1 MASITVD
8 ASLEGSI
15 YKSAAASLI
24 LWTQDVRNAS
34 DGSISSTYGSPNT
47 NASALRVQLQS
58 SRSGYQGICSR
69 TYLFFDDLDT
79 VTGGGTITSATLKVY
94 ASAASLSFHTILVE
108 GTAWGD
114 NGSTTT
120 LSNSDYSELDFGN
133 AYSNELTTWS
143 SGYNTYTLT
152 AGAINDMNS
161 NNYLNTVLVEGE
173 YDYDNTNPS
182 LGTQISAGIY
192 FKNASNPHELSLTYT
207 PAGYGH
213 DIIGVDS
220 ADIVSVNGVATADI
234 VSFNGVS

>member
-1 MASITVD
+1 MANVTVD
-8 ASLEGSI
+8 ASLEGAI
-15 YKSAAASLI
+15 YKSAVASLI
-24 LWTQDVRNAS
+24 LWTADVRNAS
-34 DGSISSTYGSPNT
+34 SGTISSTYGSPQT
-47 NASALRVQLQS
+47 NAAALRVQLQS

-79 VTGGGTITSATLKVY
+79 ATGGGTITSATLKVY
-94 ASAASLSFHTILVE
+94 ASAAQFAFHSILVE

-114 NGSTTT
+114 DGSTTT

-133 AYSNELTTWS
+133 AYSNELSTWG

-182 LGTQISAGIY
+182 IGTQISAGIS
-192 FKNASNPHELSLTYT
+192 FKNASNPHELILTYSA
-207 PAGYGH
+207 PGYGH
-213 DIIGVDS
+213 DINGVDS
-220 ADIVSVNGVATADI
+220 ADIVSVNGVAAADI
-234 VSFNGVS
+234 ASFNGVS